1 MIVTITAPD
10 AGRIGFVPAW
20 VDGATVDVEERF
32 ATDWIKRGLAVSAA
46 PVLPPQPVPEPV
58 PVPVPVNK
66 RRSL

>member
-1 MIVTITAPD
+1 VIVTITAPD

-32 ATDWIKRGLAVSAA
+32 AHDWIKRGLAVSVA
-46 PVLPPQPVPEPV
+46 PPLPPEPA